1 MEPQATKTETNEL
14 EGAKMLRRAAGDCR
28 VALADL
34 IGFFTLKLLSLIRSF
49 VVMKISSDTTWIKHS
64 KVLFKKLNRFLPK
77 NPDLFLQTRS
87 SVFHVSTVDL
97 VWPPNINNDFKDHHF
112 RNTVITETLY
122 KKSGL
127 NTFSFISLPSIF
139 KHAMELRE
147 AVPFRQ
153 GAGRTRK
160 ISRPMVLAE
169 LEGESEWWRSKHKS
183 ALGVRRCRG
192 GWRGRTEI
200 RLVREAE
207 KGQSGEKW
215 RELISIDHH
224 RQLHYQHLLDTQWI
238 HNHFLLCVGGCVCV
252 DPSVCLCGVEYITFQ
267 M

>member
-1 MEPQATKTETNEL
+1 MISRTTTSE
-14 EGAKMLRRAAGDCR
+14 
-28 VALADL
+28 
-34 IGFFTLKLLSLIRSF
+34 ILSLP
-49 VVMKISSDTTWIKHS
+49 KHC
-64 KVLFKKLNRFLPK
+64 K
-77 NPDLFLQTRS
+77 
-87 SVFHVSTVDL
+87 
-97 VWPPNINNDFKDHHF
+97 
-112 RNTVITETLY
+112 